1 MRSLI
6 YVTFIISLIGC
17 SDPLSMI
24 PGGGLSGQVQAAPGN
39 WVNVPETIQVEWRSS
54 DPYSI
59 NIWGVGIEKDLYIAT
74 GEDGTRWSEFVSSD
88 PNTRVRLATSLYELK
103 AITVTDSAERD
114 RVEAAYVAK
123 YDLDMEDNWVHAGLI
138 FRMDRR

>member
-17 SDPLSMI
+17 SEPLSMI
-24 PGGGLSGQVQAAPGN
+24 PGGELSGQVQAAPGT
-39 WVNVPETIQVEWRSS
+39 WANVPETIQVEWCSS

-74 GEDGTRWSEFVSSD
+74 GEDGTTWSEFVSGD

-123 YDLDMEDNWVHAGLI
+123 YDLDKEDNWVHAGLI